1 MGICINCEGVMYSCG
16 YTHWEN
22 FREEVAKASIAYLQ
36 NEYDVLLSNGAN
48 DSYLETQLSGLMEYL
63 NIHNCHTLPDFMMLF
78 SNMDMLNL
86 FIHYN
91 MSGVYALLNKSD
103 DDGYY
108 TVGNSTD
115 ILDTLQRIE
124 KYITHADDDAQL
136 SFSPIQK
143 VFQTSVQKQK
153 LVSIY

>member
-1 MGICINCEGVMYSCG
+1 MGYCINCEGVMYSCG
-16 YTHWEN
+16 YTRWEN
-22 FREEVAKASIAYLQ
+22 FREEIAQASIVYLQ
-36 NEYDVLLSNGAN
+36 NEYDVLLANGAN
-48 DSYLETQLSGLMEYL
+48 DSYLETQLSKLMEYL
-63 NIHNCHTLPDFMMLF
+63 NLHHCKTLPDFMMLF

-86 FIHYN
+86 FIYYN

-115 ILDTLQRIE
+115 ILDTFQRIE
-124 KYITHADDDAQL
+124 KYITQDDDVQL
-136 SFSPIQK
+136 TFLPIRK
-143 VFQTSVQKQK
+143 VFETSVEKQK